1 MKNIITTEVH
11 NLVLGMALNNRDIY
25 RAQIINTME
34 ENYGLNVEF
43 KTPEAKNSG
52 FYLTDC
58 IEDDETR
65 ELLHRAF
72 KMPRKRMAVRATFV
86 K

>member
-1 MKNIITTEVH
+1 MNTITNTVH

-25 RAQIINTME
+25 RASVINTME
-34 ENYGLNVEF
+34 ETYGLNVEF
-43 KTPEAKNSG
+43 KTQEAKNSWI
-52 FYLTDC
+52 LTDC

>member
-1 MKNIITTEVH
+1 MLNIITTEVH

-25 RAQIINTME
+25 RAQIINT
-34 ENYGLNVEF
+34 
-43 KTPEAKNSG
+43 
-52 FYLTDC
+52 
-58 IEDDETR
+58 EDDETR

>member
-1 MKNIITTEVH
+1 MLNTITKEVH

-43 KTPEAKNSG
+43 KTLEAKNSWI
-52 FYLTDC
+52 LTDC

>member
-1 MKNIITTEVH
+1 MLNTITKEVH

-25 RAQIINTME
+25 RASIINTME
-34 ENYGLNVEF
+34 ETYGLNVEF
-43 KTPEAKNSG
+43 KTPEAKNSWI
-52 FYLTDC
+52 LTDC

>member
-1 MKNIITTEVH
+1 MNTITNTVH

-34 ENYGLNVEF
+34 ENYGFNVEF
-43 KTPEAKNSG
+43 KTPEAKNSWI
-52 FYLTDC
+52 LTDC

>member
-1 MKNIITTEVH
+1 MLNIITTEVH
-11 NLVLGMALNNRDIY
+11 NLVL
-25 RAQIINTME
+25 
-34 ENYGLNVEF
+34 EN
-43 KTPEAKNSG
+43 SWI
-52 FYLTDC
+52 LTDC

-65 ELLHRAF
+65 ALLHRAF

>member
-1 MKNIITTEVH
+1 MNTITNTVH
-11 NLVLGMALNNRDIY
+11 NLVLGMALNNRDVY
-25 RAQIINTME
+25 RASIINTME
-34 ENYGLNVEF
+34 ETYGLKIEF
-43 KTPEAKNSG
+43 KTPEAKYSWI
-52 FYLTDC
+52 LTDC

>member
-34 ENYGLNVEF
+34 ENYGLNVKF
-43 KTPEAKNSG
+43 KTPEAKNSWI
-52 FYLTDC
+52 LTDC

>member
-1 MKNIITTEVH
+1 MNTITNTIH

-25 RAQIINTME
+25 RAYIINTME
-34 ENYGLNVEF
+34 ETYGFNIEF
-43 KTPEAKNSG
+43 KTPEAKNSWI
-52 FYLTDC
+52 LTDC

-86 K
+86 R